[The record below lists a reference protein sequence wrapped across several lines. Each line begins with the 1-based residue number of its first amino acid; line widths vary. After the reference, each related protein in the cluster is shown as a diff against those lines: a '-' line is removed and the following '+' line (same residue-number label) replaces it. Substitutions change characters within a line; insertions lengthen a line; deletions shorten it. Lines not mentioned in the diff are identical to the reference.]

1 VTPGSGTAAAGALS
15 ESIARRGPRAWRRVA
30 RGPLAGG
37 SLGILGLLLAAALF
51 GPALAPYPEDAE
63 GAIHPDVRLQPPSRE
78 HRFGTDE
85 LGRDVFSRVLIGTRI
100 SLSVGL
106 IVLII
111 GVTIGTSL
119 GAIAG
124 FVGRR
129 VAETIMRFTDIV
141 ITIPELI
148 LALAITAV
156 LGRSLT
162 NTMLAIG
169 LVRWPIYCRLVQA
182 QVAALATEPFV
193 EAAVAAG
200 ARPTRVLF
208 RQILPN
214 CVSPVIVRASLD
226 MGFAILTAA
235 ALGFLGLGAQE
246 PTPEWGAMVSDARKT
261 FPTAWWSATFP
272 GLAIF
277 ATVFAFNVLGD
288 GLRDALDPR
297 THDQ

>member
-1 VTPGSGTAAAGALS
+1 VSGPAGAIVAAALS
-15 ESIARRGPRAWRRVA
+15 PAGRRPGVRAWRRVA
-30 RGPLAGG
+30 RGPLAIA
-37 SLGILGLLLAAALF
+37 SIAALALLLVAAVAAPL
-51 GPALAPYPEDAE
+51 LAPYPEDAE
-63 GAIHPDVRLQPPSRE
+63 GAIHPDVRLAPPGWA
-78 HRFGTDE
+78 HPFGTDE
-85 LGRDVFSRVLIGTRI
+85 LGRDVLSRVLLGARI
-100 SLSVGL
+100 SLSVGA

-111 GVTIGTSL
+111 GVTIGTIL

-124 FVGRR
+124 FVGGR
-129 VAETIMRFTDIV
+129 VSEAIMRFTDIV

-182 QVAALATEPFV
+182 QVTGLATEPFV

-200 ARPTRVLF
+200 ASPARVLF

-214 CVSPVIVRASLD
+214 CASPVIVRASLD
-226 MGFAILTAA
+226 MGLAILTAA

-246 PTPEWGAMVSDARKT
+246 PTPEWGAMVSNARKN
-261 FPTAWWSATFP
+261 FPAAWWGATFP

-277 ATVFAFNVLGD
+277 ATVFAFNVVGD

-297 THDQ
+297 TRD

>member
-1 VTPGSGTAAAGALS
+1 MSSVSTAAALDGA
-15 ESIARRGPRAWRRVA
+15 ERARRARTVRRLSRGVLAVA
-30 RGPLAGG
+30 SLAVIALLLVATVFGPL
-37 SLGILGLLLAAALF
+37 
-51 GPALAPYPEDAE
+51 LAPFPEDAE
-63 GAIHPDVRLQPPSRE
+63 GAIHADERLQGPSWR
-78 HRFGTDE
+78 HPFGTDE
-85 LGRDVFSRVLIGTRI
+85 LGRDVFSRVLIGARI
-100 SLSVGL
+100 SLAVGV
-106 IVLII
+106 IVLVI
-111 GVTIGTSL
+111 GVTIGTVL
-119 GAIAG
+119 GAVAG
-124 FVGRR
+124 FAGGR
-129 VAETIMRFTDIV
+129 VSEVIMRFTDIV

-156 LGRSLT
+156 LGRSLP

-182 QVAALATEPFV
+182 QVVGLKTEPFV

-226 MGFAILTAA
+226 MGLAILTAA

-246 PTPEWGAMVSDARKT
+246 PTPEWGAMVSNARKT
-261 FPTAWWSATFP
+261 FPAAWWSATFP

-277 ATVFAFNVLGD
+277 VTVFAFNVLGD

-297 THDQ
+297 TTD

>member
-1 VTPGSGTAAAGALS
+1 VTPTSSTATATALS
-15 ESIARRGPRAWRRVA
+15 APGARRGPRAWRRLT
-30 RGPLAGG
+30 RGPLALA
-37 SLGILGLLLAAALF
+37 SLAVLALLLVAALL
-51 GPALAPYPEDAE
+51 GPRLAPHPEDAE
-63 GAIHPDVRLQPPSRE
+63 GAIRPDVRLQPPSWNYP
-78 HRFGTDE
+78 FGTDE
-85 LGRDVFSRVLIGTRI
+85 LGRDVFSRVLLGTQI
-100 SLSVGL
+100 SLSVGV

-111 GVTIGTSL
+111 GVTIGTIL

-124 FVGRR
+124 FVGGR
-129 VAETIMRFTDIV
+129 VNEAIMRFTDIV

-156 LGRSLT
+156 LGRSLP

-182 QVAALATEPFV
+182 QVAGLATEPFV

-214 CVSPVIVRASLD
+214 CTSPVIVRASLD
-226 MGFAILTAA
+226 MGLAILTAA
-235 ALGFLGLGAQE
+235 ALGFLGLGAQD
-246 PTPEWGAMVSDARKT
+246 PTPEWGAMVSNARKT
-261 FPTAWWSATFP
+261 FPAAWWSATFP

-288 GLRDALDPR
+288 GLRDTLDPR
-297 THDQ
+297 TPDR

>member
-1 VTPGSGTAAAGALS
+1 MSPAAAAATTVVPSSMRGRGA
-15 ESIARRGPRAWRRVA
+15 ARALRRLT
-30 RGPLAGG
+30 RGPLAVAAVVA
-37 SLGILGLLLAAALF
+37 LALLLVAALF

-63 GAIHPDVRLQPPSRE
+63 GAIHADARLQAPSPA
-78 HRFGTDE
+78 HPFGTDE
-85 LGRDVFSRVLIGTRI
+85 LGRDVLSRVLIGARI
-100 SLSVGL
+100 SLSVGV
-106 IVLII
+106 IVLVI
-111 GVTIGTSL
+111 GVSIGTVL

-124 FVGRR
+124 FVGGRLSE
-129 VAETIMRFTDIV
+129 AIMRFTDIM

-156 LGRSLT
+156 LGRSLG

-182 QVAALATEPFV
+182 QVAGLATEPFV
-193 EAAVAAG
+193 EAAVAGGAG
-200 ARPTRVLF
+200 PTRVLA
-208 RQILPN
+208 RHILPN

-226 MGFAILTAA
+226 MGLAILTAA

-246 PTPEWGAMVSDARKT
+246 PIPEWGAMVSNARKT

-277 ATVFAFNVLGD
+277 VTVFAFNVLGD
-288 GLRDALDPR
+288 GLRDVLDPR
-297 THDQ
+297 TTD

>member
-1 VTPGSGTAAAGALS
+1 VSAGAAAAAL
-15 ESIARRGPRAWRRVA
+15 EAAPRTRRRSRGLRRLT
-30 RGPLAGG
+30 RGPLAVA
-37 SLGILGLLLAAALF
+37 SLVVLVLLVVAAAL
-51 GPALAPYPEDAE
+51 GPVLAPFPEDAE
-63 GAIHPDVRLQPPSRE
+63 GAIHADVRLQPPSWTRP
-78 HRFGTDE
+78 FGTDE
-85 LGRDVFSRVLIGTRI
+85 LGRDVFSRVLIGARI
-100 SLSVGL
+100 SLAVGV
-106 IVLII
+106 IVLVI
-111 GVTIGTSL
+111 GVTIGTVL

-124 FVGRR
+124 FVGGR
-129 VAETIMRFTDIV
+129 VGEAIMRFTDIV

-156 LGRSLT
+156 LGRSLP

-182 QVAALATEPFV
+182 QVAGLTTEPFV

-214 CVSPVIVRASLD
+214 CVSPVIVRSSLD
-226 MGFAILTAA
+226 MGLAILTAA

-246 PTPEWGAMVSDARKT
+246 PTPEWGAMVSNARKT

-297 THDQ
+297 TID

>member
-1 VTPGSGTAAAGALS
+1 MTGPDAVALAVP
-15 ESIARRGPRAWRRVA
+15 EVAARRRPRAWRRLV
-30 RGPLAGG
+30 RGPLA
-37 SLGILGLLLAAALF
+37 ILSVVVLAALLVAAVA
-51 GPALAPYPEDAE
+51 GPVLAPYPEDSE
-63 GAIHPDVRLQPPSRE
+63 GAIHPDVRLQAPSWE
-78 HRFGTDE
+78 HPFGTDE
-85 LGRDVFSRVLIGTRI
+85 LGRDVWSRVLMGARI
-100 SLSVGL
+100 SLLVGV
-106 IVLII
+106 IVLVI
-111 GVTIGTSL
+111 GVSLGTVL

-124 FVGRR
+124 FVGGRTGE
-129 VAETIMRFTDIV
+129 AIMRFTDIV

-148 LALAITAV
+148 LALAITAA
-156 LGRSLT
+156 LGRSLP

-182 QVAALATEPFV
+182 QVAGLAIEPFV

-200 ARPTRVLF
+200 ARPGRVLF

-214 CVSPVIVRASLD
+214 CISPVIVRASLD
-226 MGFAILTAA
+226 MGLAILTAA

-246 PTPEWGAMVSDARKT
+246 PTPEWGAMVSNARKT
-261 FPTAWWSATFP
+261 FPAAWWNATFP

-297 THDQ
+297 MRDT

>member
-1 VTPGSGTAAAGALS
+1 MSSAVTAAATVVPAALHGRGATRAL
-15 ESIARRGPRAWRRVA
+15 RRLT
-30 RGPLAGG
+30 RGPLA
-37 SLGILGLLLAAALF
+37 AAALAVLALLLTAAVF

-63 GAIHPDVRLQPPSRE
+63 GAIHADARLQPPSRA
-78 HRFGTDE
+78 HPFGTDE
-85 LGRDVFSRVLIGTRI
+85 LGRDVFSRVLVGARI
-100 SLSVGL
+100 SLSVGV

-111 GVTIGTSL
+111 GVTIGTIL

-124 FVGRR
+124 FVGGR
-129 VAETIMRFTDIV
+129 VGETIMRFTDIT

-156 LGRSLT
+156 LGRSLG

-182 QVAALATEPFV
+182 QVAGLATEPFV
-193 EAAVAAG
+193 EAAVAGGGGPA
-200 ARPTRVLF
+200 RVLF
-208 RQILPN
+208 RHILPN

-226 MGFAILTAA
+226 MGLAILTAA

-246 PTPEWGAMVSDARKT
+246 PIPEWGAMVSDARRT

-277 ATVFAFNVLGD
+277 VTVFAFNVLGD
-288 GLRDALDPR
+288 GLRDVVDPQ
-297 THDQ
+297 TSN

>member
-1 VTPGSGTAAAGALS
+1 VSPARAAGLEVADVEVAGGRRARAL
-15 ESIARRGPRAWRRVA
+15 RRALGT
-30 RGPLAGG
+30 PLAV
-37 SLGILGLLLAAALF
+37 LALTIVAVLVVLALF
-51 GPALAPYPEDAE
+51 GPLIAPRPEDAA
-63 GAIHPDVRLQPPSRE
+63 GAIHPDERLLPPSRA
-78 HRFGTDE
+78 HLFGTDE
-85 LGRDVFSRVLIGTRI
+85 LGRDVFSRVVLGTRL
-100 SLSVGL
+100 SLTVGV
-106 IVLII
+106 IVLVI
-111 GVTIGTSL
+111 GVTIGTVL

-124 FVGRR
+124 FAGGR
-129 VAETIMRFTDIV
+129 VNEGIMRFTDIM

-156 LGRSLT
+156 LGRSLE
-162 NTMLAIG
+162 NAMLAIG

-182 QVAALATEPFV
+182 QVLSLKSEPFV

-200 ARPTRVLF
+200 ARPLRVLF

-226 MGFAILTAA
+226 MGLAILTAA

-246 PTPEWGAMVSDARKT
+246 PIPEWGAMVSTSRRT
-261 FPTAWWSATFP
+261 FPAAWWSATFP

-288 GLRDALDPR
+288 NLRDVLDPR
-297 THDQ
+297 SAA

>member
-1 VTPGSGTAAAGALS
+1 V
-15 ESIARRGPRAWRRVA
+15 
-30 RGPLAGG
+30 
-37 SLGILGLLLAAALF
+37 
-51 GPALAPYPEDAE
+51 LAPYPEDSE
-63 GAIHPDVRLQPPSRE
+63 GAIHPDVRLQPPSWE
-78 HRFGTDE
+78 HPFGTDE
-85 LGRDVFSRVLIGTRI
+85 LGRDVWSRVLMGARI
-100 SLSVGL
+100 SLLVGV
-106 IVLII
+106 IVLVI
-111 GVTIGTSL
+111 GVSLGTVL

-124 FVGRR
+124 FVGGRTGE
-129 VAETIMRFTDIV
+129 VIMRFTDIV

-148 LALAITAV
+148 LALAITAA
-156 LGRSLT
+156 LGRSLP

-182 QVAALATEPFV
+182 QVAGLATEPFV

-200 ARPTRVLF
+200 ARPGRVLF

-214 CVSPVIVRASLD
+214 CISPVIVRASLD
-226 MGFAILTAA
+226 MGLAILTAA

-246 PTPEWGAMVSDARKT
+246 PTPEWGAMVSNARKT
-261 FPTAWWSATFP
+261 FQAAWWNATFP

-297 THDQ
+297 IRDT